1 MKNEI
6 SRKHTPK
13 VFTAVVE
20 RLIYRTFSGCILP
33 YINVERIVDIGY
45 YLFNIFEDLLTKVF
59 TVPISHFL

>member
-33 YINVERIVDIGY
+33 YINFERNAMS
-45 YLFNIFEDLLTKVF
+45 L
-59 TVPISHFL
+59 